1 MEAAEHGMEMLKLCD
16 KLHPGLSVER
26 GTILLS
32 MATMLQ
38 QILSQAEWTY
48 FPRFLPAARS
58 GGRSRSHF
66 VSRRQSVNKLQ
77 ISHLEVLY
85 AESAQSKDV

>member
-1 MEAAEHGMEMLKLCD
+1 MDPSSEAASEGISITDKMEAAEYGMEMLKLCD

-38 QILSQAEWTY
+38 QILSQAEE
-48 FPRFLPAARS
+48 FFLN
-58 GGRSRSHF
+58 F
-66 VSRRQSVNKLQ
+66 N
-77 ISHLEVLY
+77 
-85 AESAQSKDV
+85 

>member
-26 GTILLS
+26 GAILLS

-38 QILSQAEWTY
+38 QILSQAEWSY
-48 FPRFLPAARS
+48 FPRFFNVYLLKENQDS
-58 GGRSRSHF
+58 M
-66 VSRRQSVNKLQ
+66 K
-77 ISHLEVLY
+77 
-85 AESAQSKDV
+85 

>member
-1 MEAAEHGMEMLKLCD
+1 MGDKWHPVILDSLQSDIVLKSLWLDPSSEAASEGISITDKMEAAEYGMEMLKLCD

-38 QILSQAEWTY
+38 QILSQAEE
-48 FPRFLPAARS
+48 FSL
-58 GGRSRSHF
+58 HF
-66 VSRRQSVNKLQ
+66 N
-77 ISHLEVLY
+77 
-85 AESAQSKDV
+85 

>member
-26 GTILLS
+26 GAILLS

-38 QILSQAEWTY
+38 QILSQAEWIY
-48 FPRFLPAARS
+48 LKVF
-58 GGRSRSHF
+58 
-66 VSRRQSVNKLQ
+66 
-77 ISHLEVLY
+77 
-85 AESAQSKDV
+85 